1 MGFMDKVRAQAEQAM
16 VKAQQGVAQGQTKLD
31 DLQTKRAGDALIAA
45 LGATYYAEQRQGG
58 SAQAVSDALA
68 AVDAHVA
75 AHGPIVTST
84 PPAASAPAAPTPPPA
99 PAAPTSPASPTA
111 PPPAAPAS
119 TPPAAGA
126 SGEAPAPGGS
136 FSLDDL

>member
-1 MGFMDKVRAQAEQAM
+1 MGFMDKVKAQAEQAM

-31 DLQTKRAGDALIAA
+31 DLQTKRTGDALVAA
-45 LGATYYAEQRQGG
+45 LGAAYYAEQRQGG
-58 SAQAVSDALA
+58 PASAVSDALT

-75 AHGPIVTST
+75 THGPIA
-84 PPAASAPAAPTPPPA
+84 PPAPPATPAAAAPT
-99 PAAPTSPASPTA
+99 APTTPTS
-111 PPPAAPAS
+111 PPPAAPAP
-119 TPPAAGA
+119 TPPVAGA

>member
-1 MGFMDKVRAQAEQAM
+1 MGFMDKVKAQAEQAM

-31 DLQTKRAGDALIAA
+31 DIQTKRAGDALIAA
-45 LGATYYAEQRQGG
+45 LGAAYFAEQRQGA

-75 AHGPIVTST
+75 AHGPIVTT
-84 PPAASAPAAPTPPPA
+84 TQPAAAAPSAQPPGAPATAPQPAAPPPPA
-99 PAAPTSPASPTA
+99 
-111 PPPAAPAS
+111 
-119 TPPAAGA
+119 A

-136 FSLDDL
+136 FSLDDI

>member
-1 MGFMDKVRAQAEQAM
+1 MGFMDKVKAQAEQAM

-31 DLQTKRAGDALIAA
+31 DIQTKRAGDALIVA
-45 LGATYYAEQRQGG
+45 LGAAYYAQQRQGG

-75 AHGPIVTST
+75 ANGPIVTATS
-84 PPAASAPAAPTPPPA
+84 AAPPA
-99 PAAPTSPASPTA
+99 PAASPTQT
-111 PPPAAPAS
+111 PPTQTQTPPTQTPPAPGS
-119 TPPAAGA
+119 EPTVPTPPAAEA
-126 SGEAPAPGGS
+126 SGGS